1 MVLQV
6 RITFKSRRYSV
17 ERPQHWRSVSYAVGA
32 AARTNGFA
40 NSRKLL
46 HRRGGRDLDLFAERT
61 CMCRRRARAAA
72 VDPTWP
78 GVASGMALG
87 RCIKDSYKSA
97 MLQA

>member
-32 AARTNGFA
+32 AARTNGLA

-46 HRRGGRDLDLFAERT
+46 HRRDGRALDRI
-61 CMCRRRARAAA
+61 RRENLH
-72 VDPTWP
+72 VPS
-78 GVASGMALG
+78 ASSRG
-87 RCIKDSYKSA
+87 CS
-97 MLQA
+97 

>member
-17 ERPQHWRSVSYAVGA
+17 EQPQRWRSVSYALDAVGG

-46 HRRGGRDLDLFAERT
+46 
-61 CMCRRRARAAA
+61 RRRDGRGLDRIRRENLH
-72 VDPTWP
+72 VPS
-78 GVASGMALG
+78 ASSRG
-87 RCIKDSYKSA
+87 CS
-97 MLQA
+97 